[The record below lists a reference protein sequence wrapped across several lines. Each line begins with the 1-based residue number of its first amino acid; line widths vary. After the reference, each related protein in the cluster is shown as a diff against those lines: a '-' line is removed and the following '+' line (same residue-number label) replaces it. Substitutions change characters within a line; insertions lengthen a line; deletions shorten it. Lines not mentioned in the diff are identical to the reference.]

1 MCINP
6 PTCLPK
12 KGEAVGAQQHWA
24 ELKLVSK
31 QPELHENFQKE
42 ALIPNGE
49 FLTFPSPSLFNP
61 VLSHYLVPSSK
72 PDVLYCLRFWS

>member
-24 ELKLVSK
+24 ELKLVSE

-49 FLTFPSPSLFNP
+49 F
-61 VLSHYLVPSSK
+61 
-72 PDVLYCLRFWS
+72 